1 MKKSLALLLAL
12 ALCLAL
18 AACGGNAGQQQSGG
32 GSDPAPSTQGSE
44 PAQGEKKTLTIALL
58 PKTLSN
64 PYFVAMQK
72 FAEDAAA
79 ALSNDDC
86 TVEIVCSA
94 PPSED
99 GVNEQITMFE
109 SYLESG
115 VDGVLIVPCGTAE
128 VVDTIKKANEKNV
141 PVICLDTNA
150 DEGADVTAFIG
161 TNNYDGGVLAG
172 QWAAETIDGQVAV
185 ITGTLGNQCH
195 TDRTNGF
202 NDGLNGASNI
212 ELVGDVQPCNG
223 DQGTA
228 MGIAESLLT
237 AYPDLKCIYV
247 TSDTGA
253 MGAATAVQNAG
264 RDVKV
269 IGFDGS
275 PNGAQSIL
283 DGGMTATVAQTP
295 GVMAQEGVNALYELI
310 VNGTAAED
318 MYTPCTMVT
327 IDNANDY
334 LDWH

>member
-1 MKKSLALLLAL
+1 MKRGLAILLTL
-12 ALCLAL
+12 ALCLTL
-18 AACGGNAGQQQSGG
+18 TTCGGTSAQETSEEQETSGSKG
-32 GSDPAPSTQGSE
+32 AS
-44 PAQGEKKTLTIALL
+44 TLTFALL

-64 PYFVAMQK
+64 PYFVAMK
-72 FAEDAAA
+72 EFAEAAA
-79 ALSNDDC
+79 AELSNDKY
-86 TVEIVCSA
+86 TIEIVSSA
-94 PPSED
+94 PPLED

-128 VVDTIKKANEKNV
+128 VVDTIKKANEKDV

-150 DEGADVTAFIG
+150 DEGAEVAAFIG
-161 TNNYDGGVLAG
+161 TNNYDGGYLAG
-172 QWAAETIDGQVAV
+172 EWTVKNVSGQVAI

-195 TDRTNGF
+195 TDRTNGYL
-202 NDGLNGASNI
+202 DGLGDAENI

-228 MGIAESLLT
+228 MGITENLLT
-237 AYPDLKCIYV
+237 AYPDLRCIYV

-253 MGAATAVQNAG
+253 MGAATAVQAAG

-275 PNGAQSIL
+275 PDGAQSIL

-295 GVMAQEGVNALYELI
+295 GIMAEEGVKALYELI
-310 VNGTAAED
+310 VNGTASED
-318 MYTPCTMVT
+318 QYTACTMVT
-327 IDNANDY
+327 AENAEDY
-334 LDWH
+334 LTWH

>member
-1 MKKSLALLLAL
+1 MKRKLSLFLAMV
-12 ALCLAL
+12 LCMSLT
-18 AACGGNAGQQQSGG
+18 ACGGKDSGG
-32 GSDPAPSTQGSE
+32 GNTGADAASG
-44 PAQGEKKTLTIALL
+44 KKTVTFALL

-64 PYFVAMQK
+64 PYFVAMQE
-72 FAEDAAA
+72 FAEKTAES
-79 ALSNDDC
+79 LSNDEYK
-86 TVEIVCSA
+86 VEIVASA

-109 SYLESG
+109 SYLENG
-115 VDGVLIVPCGTAE
+115 VDGVMIVPCGTAE

-161 TNNYDGGVLAG
+161 TNNYDGGKLAG
-172 QWAAETIDGQVAV
+172 EWTVSNINGQVAM

-195 TDRTNGF
+195 TDRTNGYL
-202 NDGLNGASNI
+202 DGIKGASNI
-212 ELVGDVQPCNG
+212 KLVGDVQPCNG

-228 MGIAESLLT
+228 MGIAENLLT
-237 AYPDLKCIYV
+237 AYPQLQCIYV
-247 TSDTGA
+247 TSDVGA
-253 MGAATAVQNAG
+253 MGAATAVKASG

-295 GVMAQEGVNALYELI
+295 GVMAEEGVKALFNLV
-310 VNGTAAED
+310 VNDTPAED

-327 IDNANDY
+327 ADNANEY
-334 LDWH
+334 LNWH